1 MQKLLSKILLML
13 STCNIL
19 KTIYVKINN
28 YKNINYIKESKQ
40 YDLNK
45 AFECDILKLL
55 TLWMP

>member
-1 MQKLLSKILLML
+1 ML

-19 KTIYVKINN
+19 KTIYVKINS

-40 YDLNK
+40 YDLDK

>member
-1 MQKLLSKILLML
+1 ML

-40 YDLNK
+40 YDLDK
-45 AFECDILKLL
+45 AFVCDILKLL